1 MAAQML
7 AMVVVHHDTTL
18 SLSLTLWLC
27 DADRHLHT
35 MCMSATIITLA
46 PLAWVYIDLSD
57 SKWHNSERTHM
68 DMDTEPKRN
77 TINSIN
83 VG

>member
-46 PLAWVYIDLSD
+46 PLACVYIDLSD

-68 DMDTEPKRN
+68 DTEPKRN